1 MIFRVNK
8 TKDFTI
14 MSNNHLKNKNLSL
27 KAKGLLSIML
37 SLPEEWDY
45 SIKGLTAIC
54 IESSGVIKKVLNEL
68 KNNGYLK
75 VTKLMPNQTESG
87 KYQYIYD
94 IYENPKQGIQKQG
107 IEKQDIEKQ
116 GIENSHQLNTNKL
129 NTKKLNINKLNIPTL
144 DEVNTYIKEKNLNVD
159 GKQFYDYFTTGN
171 WIDSKGN
178 KVKNWKQKLIT
189 WNSYKQPK
197 KEKINTLK
205 KDFGNLNQFYMNNE
219 GE

>member
-14 MSNNHLKNKNLSL
+14 MSNNHLKNRNLSL
-27 KAKGLLSIML
+27 KAKGLLSLML

-45 SIKGLTAIC
+45 SIKGLSAIC
-54 IESSGVIKKVLNEL
+54 IESSSVIKNTLDEL
-68 KNNGYLK
+68 KNNGYLI
-75 VTKLMPNQTESG
+75 VTKLMPNQTETG

-94 IYENPKQGIQKQG
+94 IYENPKQGTQKQG
-107 IEKQDIEKQ
+107 IEKQGIEEQ
-116 GIENSHQLNTNKL
+116 GIENHTQLNTNRL
-129 NTKKLNINKLNIPTL
+129 NTKKLNTNKLNIPTL
-144 DEVNTYIKEKNLNVD
+144 DEINTYIKEKNLNVD

-197 KEKINTLK
+197 KEKTNTLK
-205 KDFGNLNQFYMNNE
+205 RDYGNLNKFFMNNE

>member
-14 MSNNHLKNKNLSL
+14 MSNNHLKNKKLSL

-54 IESSGVIKKVLNEL
+54 IESSGVIKKALDEL

-94 IYENPKQGIQKQG
+94 IYENPKQGTQKQG

-116 GIENSHQLNTNKL
+116 GIENSHQLNTNKVSTNKL
-129 NTKKLNINKLNIPTL
+129 NTNKLNIPTL
-144 DEVNTYIKEKNLNVD
+144 EEINTYIKEKNLNVD

-197 KEKINTLK
+197 KEKTNTLK
-205 KDFGNLNQFYMNNE
+205 RDFGNLNQFYM
-219 GE
+219 

>member
-94 IYENPKQGIQKQG
+94 IYENPKQGTQKQG